1 MIMHKVI
8 NLKNDEIFRRAV
20 KLNLN
25 RNRTVDVARWAES
38 AREAICDLVL
48 QGKLDATDLKIIAAR
63 DCSPMPSIRQVAIGL
78 GLHHETVRRKVC
90 HIKSLVS
97 LCLIDA

>member
-1 MIMHKVI
+1 MHKTI
-8 NLKNDEIFRRAV
+8 ILKNDEIFRRAV

-25 RNRTVDVARWAES
+25 RNMSNDKFQRAEGV
-38 AREAICDLVL
+38 REAICDLVL

>member
-1 MIMHKVI
+1 MEKTIT
-8 NLKNDEIFRRAV
+8 LEDDPIFRRAAHYNDKMNYPV
-20 KLNLN
+20 TPPLEQ
-25 RNRTVDVARWAES
+25 RAATVRDIILES
-38 AREAICDLVL
+38 VMLGR
-48 QGKLDATDLKIIAAR
+48 LDKTDLLIIAAR

>member
-1 MIMHKVI
+1 MTHKSTRI
-8 NLKNDEIFRRAV
+8 C
-20 KLNLN
+20 
-25 RNRTVDVARWAES
+25 TPSHVAEV
-38 AREAICDLVL
+38 REAICDLVIH
-48 QGKLDATDLKIIAAR
+48 GKLDATDLKIIAAR

-97 LCLIDA
+97 LCIIGT

>member
-1 MIMHKVI
+1 MIRYSGVPRTI
-8 NLKNDEIFRRAV
+8 TQDELSGQPPLEQRAAAV
-20 KLNLN
+20 RDIIL
-25 RNRTVDVARWAES
+25 ES
-38 AREAICDLVL
+38 VMLGR
-48 QGKLDATDLKIIAAR
+48 LDKTDLLIIAAR

>member
-1 MIMHKVI
+1 MHKTI
-8 NLKNDEIFRRAV
+8 ILKNDQIFRHAV

-25 RNRTVDVARWAES
+25 RNMSNDKFQRAES
-38 AREAICDLVL
+38 VREAVCDLVV
-48 QGKLDATDLKIIAAR
+48 QGELDAADLKIIAAR
-63 DCSPMPSIRQVAIGL
+63 DCSPMPSIRQVAISL

-97 LCLIDA
+97 LCLIDT

>member
-1 MIMHKVI
+1 MHKTI
-8 NLKNDEIFRRAV
+8 NIKNDQIFRHAI

-25 RNRTVDVARWAES
+25 CNMSNDKFLRAEGV
-38 AREAICDLVL
+38 REAICDLVV

-63 DCSPMPSIRQVAIGL
+63 DCSPMPSLRRLAVSL

-90 HIKSLVS
+90 HIKRLV
-97 LCLIDA
+97 LLRHNDT